1 MRAHAQATIWGTHMG
16 VGRASDAQ
24 GWFQPLREWW
34 AAHTAARRQTR
45 LAALSARW
53 DAQHEAVRAP
63 RADAASAM
71 AAAHAALSVAT
82 LRYGLS
88 Q

>member
-1 MRAHAQATIWGTHMG
+1 MRSHVQATVWGTHIG
-16 VGRASDAQ
+16 VGRARETK
-24 GWFQPLREWW
+24 GWSQQLRDWW
-34 AAHTAARRQTR
+34 TAHKAARRQTR
-45 LAALSARW
+45 LAALSACW

-63 RADAASAM
+63 RADAAPEM

-82 LRYGLS
+82 LLYGLN